1 MAWTRWAWGWGW
13 RCWGRTGVLGLG
25 LGLKAQGIL
34 TLQLGWAGLGWAVGW
49 WPGLGA
55 GGRGLDLLGLGLG
68 LEVLGP
74 DWGAGAGAG
83 LEGAGYPDVVGLCST
98 RNPMGLKHLLG
109 GFGELSREGVRFGGS
124 QRCLICAFNNH
135 GTWSMSGARL
145 RLLTQDFTR
154 SLTGE
159 EGGGGGRPRNWLSAK
174 IANTDIII
182 ANFKKDKRDHA
193 RTSVVG
199 ADSKR
204 KDLACYKT

>member
-1 MAWTRWAWGWGW
+1 MFGFA
-13 RCWGRTGVLGLG
+13 GREG
-25 LGLKAQGIL
+25 
-34 TLQLGWAGLGWAVGW
+34 GWAGLGWAAFFCW
-49 WPGLGA
+49 AGLGSA
-55 GGRGLDLLGLGLG
+55 GLWAGGPGWGLGGRGLDLLGLGLG

-159 EGGGGGRPRNWLSAK
+159 EVGGGAAAK
-174 IANTDIII
+174 
-182 ANFKKDKRDHA
+182 
-193 RTSVVG
+193 
-199 ADSKR
+199 
-204 KDLACYKT
+204 LAQCKNCKYRYHHREFQEG

>member
-1 MAWTRWAWGWGW
+1 MGLAGGWG
-13 RCWGRTGVLGLG
+13 GRGLDSLGLG
-25 LGLKAQGIL
+25 LGLEV
-34 TLQLGWAGLGWAVGW
+34 LGPGWGSGAGAGLEGAGYLDVAAGLGSAGLWAGGPGW
-49 WPGLGA
+49 GL

-74 DWGAGAGAG
+74 DWGAGAGF
-83 LEGAGYPDVVGLCST
+83 EGAGYPDVVGLCST

-159 EGGGGGRPRNWLSAK
+159 EVGGGGGRE
-174 IANTDIII
+174 IG
-182 ANFKKDKRDHA
+182 
-193 RTSVVG
+193 SVQKLQIPI
-199 ADSKR
+199 SSSR
-204 KDLACYKT
+204 ISRRINEIMRERL

>member
-1 MAWTRWAWGWGW
+1 M
-13 RCWGRTGVLGLG
+13 
-25 LGLKAQGIL
+25 
-34 TLQLGWAGLGWAVGW
+34 
-49 WPGLGA
+49 

-124 QRCLICAFNNH
+124 QRCLICAFNKD
-135 GTWSMSGARL
+135 GTWPMSGARL
-145 RLLTQDFTR
+145 QLLTQDFTR

-159 EGGGGGRPRNWLSAK
+159 EVGGGGGGGGRPRHRLSAKIASIDSIIANLKNDKRVQAKSSVVGADSKRKGNARLIVAELDTKLGGSGGGGGRPRNWRSAK
-174 IANTDIII
+174 VAGASIVIARLRQE
-182 ANFKKDKRDHA
+182 KRYHG
-193 RTSVVG
+193 RV
-199 ADSKR
+199 R
-204 KDLACYKT
+204 

>member
-55 GGRGLDLLGLGLG
+55 GGAWPGLAGLGAGGGGAGLG
-68 LEVLGP
+68 WRG
-74 DWGAGAGAG
+74 GAGAGAG

-98 RNPMGLKHLLG
+98 RNPMGLNT
-109 GFGELSREGVRFGGS
+109 FWGVWGSCRGRVCVFGGS

-135 GTWSMSGARL
+135 GTWSMSGRF
-145 RLLTQDFTR
+145 RVY
-154 SLTGE
+154 
-159 EGGGGGRPRNWLSAK
+159 RN
-174 IANTDIII
+174 
-182 ANFKKDKRDHA
+182 
-193 RTSVVG
+193 
-199 ADSKR
+199 
-204 KDLACYKT
+204 C

>member
-1 MAWTRWAWGWGW
+1 MNP
-13 RCWGRTGVLGLG
+13 CLGLLAG
-25 LGLKAQGIL
+25 RG
-34 TLQLGWAGLGWAVGW
+34 AGLGWAAFFCW
-49 WPGLGA
+49 AGLGSA
-55 GGRGLDLLGLGLG
+55 GLWAGGPGWGLGGRGLDLLGLGLG

-159 EGGGGGRPRNWLSAK
+159 EVGGGGRE
-174 IANTDIII
+174 IG
-182 ANFKKDKRDHA
+182 
-193 RTSVVG
+193 SVQKLQIPI
-199 ADSKR
+199 SSSR
-204 KDLACYKT
+204 ISRRINEIMRERL

>member
-1 MAWTRWAWGWGW
+1 MFGFAGREGGWA
-13 RCWGRTGVLGLG
+13 GLG
-25 LGLKAQGIL
+25 CIFL
-34 TLQLGWAGLGWAVGW
+34 LGWAGLGWAVGW

-109 GFGELSREGVRFGGS
+109 GFWELSREGVRFGGS

-159 EGGGGGRPRNWLSAK
+159 EVGGGGGRE
-174 IANTDIII
+174 IG
-182 ANFKKDKRDHA
+182 
-193 RTSVVG
+193 SVQKLQIPI
-199 ADSKR
+199 SSSR
-204 KDLACYKT
+204 ISRRINEIMRERL